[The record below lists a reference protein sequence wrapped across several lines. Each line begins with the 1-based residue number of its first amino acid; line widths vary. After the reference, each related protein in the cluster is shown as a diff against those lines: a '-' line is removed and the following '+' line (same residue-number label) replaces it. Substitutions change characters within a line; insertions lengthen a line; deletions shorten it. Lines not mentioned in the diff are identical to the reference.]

1 MISLLLKGLL
11 SPFNSSIPNN
21 SEGGYLG
28 LFSNETA
35 INGTQN
41 QFVAVEFDT
50 FQNSWDRS
58 SPHVGI
64 DINSVA
70 SKVSAT
76 LPPSIRMNGS
86 TRNVWVSYDSTS
98 QKLSVFLTNATETDS
113 SWSSLFSLSCI
124 VDLTILPEWVSVG
137 FFATTGAVTE
147 FDVTEA

>member
-50 FQNSWDRS
+50 YQNGWDPS
-58 SPHVGI
+58 ATHVGI
-64 DINSVA
+64 DINSI
-70 SKVSAT
+70 VSNVSVT
-76 LPPSIRMNGS
+76 MPPSINFTTNQS
-86 TRNVWVSYDSTS
+86 TTNVWVSYDSTS
-98 QKLSVFLTNATETDS
+98 QKCVAYLCYWTSIQLDF
-113 SWSSLFSLSCI
+113 
-124 VDLTILPEWVSVG
+124 
-137 FFATTGAVTE
+137 
-147 FDVTEA
+147 